1 MSWHDFIEWLFPG
14 VRRTLLDDEAQDLE
28 RQSDAELSERLAQ
41 LHDEQARLLRMAAK
55 RRNNPRLKRLAEQ
68 VAIEAQ
74 IERHHGLEK
83 EAYDVMVEDIED
95 EG

>member
-1 MSWHDFIEWLFPG
+1 MSWHDFFERLFPG
-14 VRRTLLDDEAQDLE
+14 SRHALLDDEDLD

-55 RRNNPRLKRLAEQ
+55 RRDDPRLKRLAEQ
-68 VAIEAQ
+68 VSIEAQ
-74 IERHHGLEK
+74 IERQHGLEK